1 MRTKLFIT
9 MLLCLFAFAAQAQN
23 IKGYYTCGSIVNRN
37 LQTDPD
43 RTQTRTDFGVPGG
56 NGLTIYIT
64 APEGKCTFT
73 FDKGNSN
80 SRVTSVGD
88 RNISVY
94 LPEPQYPGSEYCIIT
109 VECNGEFMEIQPYIL
124 DHNYH

>member
-43 RTQTRTDFGVPGG
+43 RTQTSTSFGVPGG
-56 NGLTIYIT
+56 NTLAINIT
-64 APEGKCTFT
+64 SPSGPCTFT
-73 FDKGNSN
+73 FDEGNSN
-80 SRVTSVGD
+80 CWVTQMSD
-88 RNISVY
+88 RSIAISV
-94 LPEPQYPGSEYCIIT
+94 PTTEIPGSEYCTIT
-109 VECNGEFMEIQPYIL
+109 VECEGEYMEIRAYIM
-124 DHNYH
+124 DSNYH